1 MVQCGQCDSWVHSR
15 CDDMTG
21 MLTTPT
27 YIINIIPL
35 IICIDEEYEILS
47 DLPESVEYM
56 CALCVPHDA
65 GPPGWKI
72 AIIQFKTEAYD
83 KVHVH
88 VVMYTHVHVHTRTC
102 TCSHVHT
109 RTCT

>member
-21 MLTTPT
+21 MFTTPT
-27 YIINIIPL
+27 YIINNIPL
-35 IICIDEEYEILS
+35 IIFIDEEYEILS
-47 DLPESVEYM
+47 DLPESVEYI
-56 CALCVPHDA
+56 CALCIPHDT

-83 KVHVH
+83 KVHL
-88 VVMYTHVHVHTRTC
+88 HTRTC
-102 TCSHVHT
+102 TLYRRMRCLIQT
-109 RTCT
+109 LPAGLPW